1 MTQAYEIS
9 ATFYASS
16 SMTRGYFSD
25 LDVKRM
31 A

>member
-16 SMTRGYFSD
+16 STTRGYFSD
-25 LDVKRM
+25 LDVM
-31 A
+31 V